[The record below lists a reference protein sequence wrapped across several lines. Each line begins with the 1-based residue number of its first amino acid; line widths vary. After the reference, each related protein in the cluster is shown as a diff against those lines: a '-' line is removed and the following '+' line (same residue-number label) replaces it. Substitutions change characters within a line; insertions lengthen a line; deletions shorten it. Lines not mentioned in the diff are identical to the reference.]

1 MNSFKMDKTNI
12 LKMAKK
18 GDKKPEVTVLNY
30 FSFTHKKL
38 AKSKIM
44 KNT

>member
-1 MNSFKMDKTNI
+1 MNSFKMDKTNV

-30 FSFTHKKL
+30 FSFTHEKL